1 MTLCIRFFWSIVCL
15 SPLPQHN
22 FYCKSWKYDKS
33 VENLKNKFKIGHFLS
48 LCSLKLKFFVLAGE
62 GWQKDLTSAEVKQ
75 KGRECVILEWHECGS
90 SDRDL
95 EQVFTAMKSRIM
107 GQSKLQFKS
116 YLHFVL

>member
-48 LCSLKLKFFVLAGE
+48 LCSLKLKFFVLARD
-62 GWQKDLTSAEVKQ
+62 GWQKDLISPEVKQ
-75 KGRECVILEWHECGS
+75 KAANVWVVRPV
-90 SDRDL
+90 
-95 EQVFTAMKSRIM
+95 SRT
-107 GQSKLQFKS
+107 SVYRFE
-116 YLHFVL
+116 V